1 MNRNLSR
8 TRANAGFTLVE
19 IAISIAVVAFALVAI
34 IGVLPTGMQV
44 QKENREETIIN
55 QDAPLLLEAIR
66 TGATNVDNLAG
77 NLEYIQTYTNGV
89 PWSDLY
95 LPYLS
100 ALPAT
105 APANGF
111 PSAFGL
117 IPPTDVSG
125 LPATYAQYQFHSG
138 ARDIIGHMSFPSY
151 LTYVPPFTGITLP
164 PTNTVIQTR
173 ARFLAN
179 GGGSLALEAD
189 GARKLAFSY
198 VVIAEV
204 IPHSRIGGPPGSGIL
219 YSNLHDI
226 RLEFQWPVIGP
237 PDPATEKV
245 GKHRKVFRTT
255 VAGQFVLEPDT
266 DPTPGNQSSNYFCHP
281 LQYGIIQ
288 P

>member
-1 MNRNLSR
+1 MNVNLSR

-44 QKENREETIIN
+44 QKENREETMIN

-66 TGATNVDNLAG
+66 TGSTNIDNLAG
-77 NLEYIQTYTNGV
+77 NLEYIINYVSNTNGV
-89 PWSDLY
+89 TWSPLY
-95 LPYLS
+95 LPRID
-100 ALPAT
+100 ALPPN
-105 APANGF
+105 APAAGF
-111 PSAFGL
+111 LSGFGL
-117 IPPTDVSG
+117 IPPTTG
-125 LPATYAQYQFHSG
+125 LPPALAQYQFHSG
-138 ARDIIGHMSFPSY
+138 ARDIVGHMSFPSY
-151 LTYVPPFTGITLP
+151 LDHVPPFTSATFS
-164 PTNTVIQTR
+164 NSVIRTR

-179 GGGSLALEAD
+179 GGAPLALEAP

-198 VVIAEV
+198 IVIAEV
-204 IPHSRIGGPPGSGIL
+204 TPHTRIGGPPGSGIL

-226 RLEFQWPVIGP
+226 RLEFQWPVRGA
-237 PDPATEKV
+237 PDPATEIV
-245 GKHRKVFRTT
+245 GKNRKVFRTT
-255 VAGQFVLEPDT
+255 VAGQFLPEPDL